1 SLIRWCGWWYLA
13 FQLGFLQG
21 EDFGKTGMLYVVG
34 LGLGDEKDITLRGL
48 EAVKKCDQIFIE
60 AYTSLLSF
68 GLSSDGL
75 STLENLYG
83 KPVTLADRET
93 VEEKADQILSAAAAS
108 DVAFLV
114 VGDPFGA
121 TTHTDLVVRAKKLG
135 IDVKVVHNASV
146 MNAVGICGLQLYH
159 YGETVSI
166 PFFTETWRPDSFYE
180 KIQKNRGLG
189 LHTLCLLDIRVKE
202 PTLESLCR
210 GRKQYEPPR
219 YMSINTAIEQLLEV
233 EDNRGESAYD
243 ENTMCVGLAR
253 LGSED
258 QKIVSGTMK
267 ELQSVDFGAPLHCL
281 VIVGK
286 THPVEEEMLDFYRL
300 KKQNVEENDHG
311 TRQKRRLFLIGVKES
326 SEDKWLRMPLA
337 ELPSHAAQS
346 D

>member
-1 SLIRWCGWWYLA
+1 
-13 FQLGFLQG
+13 
-21 EDFGKTGMLYVVG
+21 MLYIIG

-48 EAVKKCDQIFIE
+48 EAVKNCEKVYIE

-68 GLSSDGL
+68 GLSSNGL
-75 STLENLYG
+75 STLEELYG
-83 KPVTLADRET
+83 KMITLADREM
-93 VEEKADQILSAAAAS
+93 VEERADVIISEAREF

-121 TTHTDLVVRAKKLG
+121 TTHTDLVVRAKQSG
-135 IDVKVVHNASV
+135 INVKVVHNASV
-146 MNAVGICGLQLYH
+146 MNAIGLCGLQLYR

-180 KIQKNRGLG
+180 KIQRNRTLG

-219 YMSINTAIEQLLEV
+219 YMTISTAIEQLLEV
-233 EDNRGESAYD
+233 EQARGAFAYGED
-243 ENTMCVGLAR
+243 TTCVGFAR

-258 QKIVSGTMK
+258 QMVVAGSMK
-267 ELQSVDFGAPLHCL
+267 QLQAIDFGPPLHCL

-286 THPVEEEMLDFYRL
+286 THPVEDEMLGFYTL
-300 KKQNVEENDHG
+300 KETSDHAL
-311 TRQKRRLFLIGVKES
+311 Q
-326 SEDKWLRMPLA
+326 
-337 ELPSHAAQS
+337 
-346 D
+346 